1 MRKRIAFILLALA
14 LLCLCPAFASADG
27 SGQCGEDLYWSFDE
41 STATLTFTGSGEM
54 YDYGNVRN
62 IPWFPFREQV
72 EHVVLSEGITK
83 IGYAAFAH
91 CILLTQIELPDSLRI
106 IGEAAFA
113 GAGLTSITIP
123 DKVETIL
130 ADAFSTCEG
139 LTSIVLPDSVTSIGR
154 QVFDACTTLSS
165 ITIGNG
171 IKTVPEYAFIN
182 CSALESIVV
191 PDTVETL
198 ETGAFCFSGLKTITL
213 PSGLTCIPSCCFSEC
228 YKLSSITIPDGVTD
242 IGGTAFSYCTTLTR
256 ITIGKG
262 VTNIASDAF
271 EKCTALSDVY
281 YRGTEE
287 QRAQIQI
294 NNSNG
299 SNDPLLYAAWHYSF
313 DSFTGVVTYRD
324 GRNVYL
330 QNGETA
336 RLVLL
341 DSSNSQANMNAV
353 QKGRVVTVTG
363 EVMTYQQGEYKI
375 PEIMDA
381 MIVEVADTNT
391 AVAPTAAA
399 IEDLGDGLMARL
411 VRVKTTK
418 AALAAANLQLD
429 LNGYLDEQ
437 TLTVTGVLSA
447 NSSGRI
453 LLGTDIQA
461 EHVPGNPVQEN
472 ETAATCTAAGSYDE
486 VVYCAA
492 CGAEL
497 SREEKSIPALG
508 HVEGEPVQEN
518 LIPPTVTAEGGY
530 DRVVYCTRCH
540 GELQREH
547 VVLDRLS
554 MAPPTI
560 TADPKSAN
568 VKSGSKATLSV
579 KAKGK
584 DLHYQ
589 WYSRGDEQHDWAAI
603 AGATKSSYAVTGS
616 KGNMGWLYR
625 CGVSNE
631 GGTVYSDAATLHVTL
646 QPPVV
651 KTQPKNQAVLS
662 GKTVKFTVKASG
674 KGLTYQWFERPSA
687 QAEWAPVPAG
697 TKATLSLMAI
707 GAMNGSEYYCHVE
720 NADGWADSDPA
731 ALAVAPQPASV
742 KTQPKDATVKS
753 GAKAKFTVKGA
764 GPNLRYQWFEQAAGS
779 DGWIEIEGA
788 TKAEYSFTVSY
799 DNNGRRYY
807 CHVYNDDG
815 FADSGEVTLTVTPVA
830 PKFSAQ
836 PRDAKVKAGTEARFK
851 VKASG
856 ANVTY
861 QWYYRISAD
870 GEWILMD
877 GETDAI
883 LTVLTAEGN
892 FGWQFR
898 CTAAADGLTVD
909 SKIATLKKK

>member
-14 LLCLCPAFASADG
+14 LLLCLCPIFAAADG
-27 SGQCGEDLYWSFDE
+27 DNSSRTVDTEPPTVTGIDIDMTAVAAPGTVTVTV
-41 STATLTFTGSGEM
+41 TATDDISGVNDAPCHVYFKNTTTDSELYTYLRMDGDGKLRGTIDVGAGTNAGTYTIEWVYLSDNAGNSVVYYGKGSDGYARSENKLP
-54 YDYGNVRN
+54 DDLAK
-62 IPWFPFREQV
+62 ISF
-72 EHVVLSEGITK
+72 VVLD
-83 IGYAAFAH
+83 
-91 CILLTQIELPDSLRI
+91 P
-106 IGEAAFA
+106 
-113 GAGLTSITIP
+113 
-123 DKVETIL
+123 
-130 ADAFSTCEG
+130 
-139 LTSIVLPDSVTSIGR
+139 
-154 QVFDACTTLSS
+154 
-165 ITIGNG
+165 
-171 IKTVPEYAFIN
+171 
-182 CSALESIVV
+182 
-191 PDTVETL
+191 
-198 ETGAFCFSGLKTITL
+198 
-213 PSGLTCIPSCCFSEC
+213 
-228 YKLSSITIPDGVTD
+228 
-242 IGGTAFSYCTTLTR
+242 
-256 ITIGKG
+256 
-262 VTNIASDAF
+262 AS
-271 EKCTALSDVY
+271 
-281 YRGTEE
+281 
-287 QRAQIQI
+287 
-294 NNSNG
+294 
-299 SNDPLLYAAWHYSF
+299 
-313 DSFTGVVTYRD
+313 SFTGIVTYRS
-324 GRNVYL
+324 GKTVYL
-330 QNGETA
+330 QNRETA

-341 DSSNSQANMNAV
+341 DSTNSQANLDAI

-363 EVMTYQQGEYKI
+363 NSMLMEQSGYQI

-461 EHVPGNPVQEN
+461 EHVPGDPVREN

-584 DLHYQ
+584 ALHYQ
-589 WYSRGDEQHDWAAI
+589 WYSRVDEQHNWAAI
-603 AGATKSSYAVTGS
+603 VGATKSSYAVTGR

-651 KTQPKNQAVLS
+651 KTQPKNQAVLG

-674 KGLTYQWFERPSA
+674 KGLTYQWYERPSA
-687 QAEWAPVPAG
+687 QAEWAPVPGG

-779 DGWIEIEGA
+779 DVWIEIEGA

-799 DNNGRRYY
+799 DNNGSRYY

-815 FADSGEVTLTVTPVA
+815 FADSDEATLTVTPVA

-836 PRDAKVKAGTEARFK
+836 PKDAKVKAGTEARFK

-883 LTVLTAEGN
+883 LTVLAAESN
-892 FGWQFR
+892 FGCQFR